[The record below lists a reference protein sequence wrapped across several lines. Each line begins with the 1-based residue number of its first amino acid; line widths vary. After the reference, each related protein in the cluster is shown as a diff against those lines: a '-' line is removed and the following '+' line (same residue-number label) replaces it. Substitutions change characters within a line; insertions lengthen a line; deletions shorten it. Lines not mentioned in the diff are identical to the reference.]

1 VLDFLFKDR
10 RRAKLRRRPFS
21 ARQRAIVQRTV
32 PLYTTL
38 SADDRRELEGHMQV
52 FLAEKSFEGC
62 GGLRMTAE
70 IRLTIAAQAC
80 VLLLHRQTD
89 YYPSLRSV
97 LVYPSA
103 YVARGVR
110 RRLGDLVVE
119 SDEAR
124 VGESSTLGAVVLAWD
139 EVRRSAFAAD
149 DGKNVVLH
157 EFAHQLDAE
166 DGAMDGTPVLGQ
178 RSAYAAWVRAL
189 GAELDELR
197 ERIAAQRPSDI
208 DAYGAINP
216 AEFFAV
222 VTEAFFETGARLK
235 RNHPELYEVLRA
247 FYRQDPAGETAVPA
261 ISPGPA
267 SPA

>member
-1 VLDFLFKDR
+1 MR
-10 RRAKLRRRPFS
+10 RRRLS
-21 ARQRAIVQRTV
+21 ARQRAIVQRNV
-32 PLYTTL
+32 PRYAML
-38 SADDRRELEGHMQV
+38 SADDRRELEGHVQV
-52 FLAEKSFEGC
+52 FLAEKRFEGC
-62 GGLRMTAE
+62 GGLAMTAE

-89 YYPSLRSV
+89 YYPGLGSI
-97 LVYPSA
+97 LVYPST
-103 YVARGVR
+103 YVARGTR

-124 VGESSTLGAVVLAWD
+124 IGESSTLGAVVLAWD
-139 EVRRSAFAAD
+139 KVRRNAFPAD
-149 DGKNVVLH
+149 SGRNVVLH

-166 DGAMDGTPVLGQ
+166 DGAMDGTPVLGT

-197 ERIAAQRPSDI
+197 ERIAAHQPSDI

-222 VTEAFFETGARLK
+222 VTEAFFEAGAKLK
-235 RNHPELYEVLRA
+235 RNHPELYEVLHA
-247 FYRQDPAGETAVPA
+247 FYRQDPAADTAVPA

-267 SPA
+267 LPA